1 MASKRYL
8 CAPLKNK
15 PQYTLFSQLILQVF
29 LSCPLINLILKSIRP
44 EPNRISSTQTFEGL
58 KPFTRMRLGLS
69 HLADSKF
76 RHNFQDCLNP
86 ICSCGH
92 EIETTSHFLLDS
104 PITIVQE
111 KHFLKEI
118 TLSILIFYSRA
129 THL

>member
-1 MASKRYL
+1 MHNIVMYNIAMY
-8 CAPLKNK
+8 N
-15 PQYTLFSQLILQVF
+15 
-29 LSCPLINLILKSIRP
+29 N
-44 EPNRISSTQTFEGL
+44 FEGL
-58 KPFTRMRLGLS
+58 KLLTRMRLGLGY
-69 HLADSKF
+69 LADHKS